1 MRLWKRKKQQRRQQ
15 SKVNEL
21 LIDLDPGAK
30 PALYE
35 QIYESIRRDMIDG
48 RFSRGERLPSSR
60 QLAADLQVSR
70 STVDAAYAQ
79 LVSEGYLRS
88 KRGSAL
94 FLPQTPIQ
102 HIHPFSNLPRC
113 QITEAKQQHRLFTFL
128 LCLPDIAGGHSLYAD
143 SLFCC
148 PLRQL
153 PFC

>member
-1 MRLWKRKKQQRRQQ
+1 M
-15 SKVNEL
+15 NEL

-79 LVSEGYLRS
+79 LVSEGYLRA
-88 KRGSAL
+88 KRGSGYYACDISGL
-94 FLPQTPIQ
+94 YHLTGADQNRLENRAEKRAKEPVEDFKYKYNFLP
-102 HIHPFSNLPRC
+102 
-113 QITEAKQQHRLFTFL
+113 
-128 LCLPDIAGGHSLYAD
+128 GH
-143 SLFCC
+143 
-148 PLRQL
+148 
-153 PFC
+153 